1 MIVKDLAHT
10 YPTATGREVQRAM
23 VEGSPHIHERK
34 SWHIDDDTRRTVR
47 KAWED
52 LGREPEPWMRAE
64 GGRSGS
70 QGRVDTGTG
79 RGAATMLE
87 DLLQEQGGPG
97 RGQGTKDGEGRGRGG
112 VDRDGGLDR

>member
-1 MIVKDLAHT
+1 MM
-10 YPTATGREVQRAM
+10 E
-23 VEGSPHIHERK
+23 ESPHIHERK

-47 KAWED
+47 KAWES

-70 QGRVDTGTG
+70 QGRSDTGTE

-87 DLLQEQGGPG
+87 DLLREQGGPDS
-97 RGQGTKDGEGRGRGG
+97 GQGTRGDEGRGPSGA
-112 VDRDGGLDR
+112 DRDGELDR